1 MAKKFVVW
9 FGDVAR
15 EDIPLVG
22 GKGANLG
29 EMTKAGFPVPN
40 GFIVT
45 SEAYY
50 HFLDE
55 NKLRDRIVAAL
66 DGLDVS
72 NSKNLEAASIKVRH
86 IIEHA
91 EIPKNIVKE
100 IFNAYF
106 HLEKGVFKHPLVAVR
121 SSATAEDL
129 PNASFAGQ
137 QETFLNVQGEANVLE
152 KIRLCWASLFTQR
165 AIFYRQTNKFDHF
178 KVGIAVPVQKMVAS
192 DTSGIMFTI
201 DPVTNN
207 KEHVV
212 IEAIFGLGE
221 MIVQGM
227 VTPDHYEVNKKTNT
241 IVKKIA
247 KTQEKI
253 MFRKNNKNVVQP
265 LSASKGKTIKLTDK
279 QILALAD
286 LGKRLEKH
294 YYFPQDSEWA
304 IEKNKIYIVQTRP
317 VTTTSMK
324 SVNAVSST
332 VKEQDIIAQGDPASP
347 GISSGPVKIL
357 QNAKEIS
364 KISQGDVLVAEQ
376 TNPDYVPAM
385 KKASAIVTER
395 GGRTSHAAIVS
406 RELGI
411 PAVVGTEG
419 IMKKVKDGLVITVN
433 GSTGVISKGAVT
445 ASSIKTPILPTKHIK
460 TATKVY
466 VNLAEP
472 ERAAALARLDVDG
485 VGLLRAEFMIAGIGI
500 HPKKLIADHKEKMF
514 IDTLSEQLLT
524 FCKAFSPRP
533 VIYRATDFKTN
544 EYRSLKGGNLYEPEE
559 SNPMLGFR
567 GAARYIADK
576 QVFEMELEAIK
587 QVRNK
592 HGLKNLWF
600 MVPFVRSPEELLQI
614 KQIMSSAGLTRSSTF
629 KLFLMV
635 EIPTNVIRLDEF
647 LDVGV
652 DGVSIG
658 SNDLTMLIMGTDR
671 DNSEVAK
678 QFNERDPSVLW
689 ALEKT
694 IKTAVKRE
702 VSVSIC
708 GQAPSDYPD
717 LVEKLVS
724 WGITS
729 VSVNADAVSHVR
741 ETIVFAEQRLV
752 KKQMK

>member
-9 FGDVAR
+9 FRDVGR
-15 EDIPLVG
+15 DDIPLVG

-50 HFLDE
+50 AFLEE
-55 NKLRDRIVAAL
+55 NNLRDKIAVIL
-66 DGLDVS
+66 NNLDV
-72 NSKNLEAASIKVRH
+72 NNAKELEQASTKVRN
-86 IIEHA
+86 IIEHSPVPNEVA
-91 EIPKNIVKE
+91 KQ
-100 IFNAYF
+100 IFKAYF
-106 HLEKGVFKHPLVAVR
+106 QLDKSIWKNPLVAVR

-129 PNASFAGQ
+129 PTASFAGQ
-137 QETFLNVQGEANVLE
+137 QETFLNIKGEANLLE
-152 KIRLCWASLFTQR
+152 KVRSCWASLFTQR

-178 KVGIAVPVQKMVAS
+178 RVGIAVPVQKMVAS

-207 KEHVV
+207 KDHVV
-212 IEAIFGLGE
+212 IEAIYGLGE

-227 VTPDHYEVNKKTNT
+227 VTPDHYEVDKKTHE
-241 IVKKIA
+241 IIQKIP
-247 KTQEKI
+247 KTQEKK
-253 MFRKNNKNVVQP
+253 MTRKDGKNVVLALPKKIGEQC
-265 LSASKGKTIKLTDK
+265 KLTDK

-286 LGKRLEKH
+286 LGKRLENH

-304 IEKNKIYIVQTRP
+304 IENNKIYIVQTRP
-317 VTTTSMK
+317 VTTTGMK
-324 SVNAVSST
+324 SQNAEVS
-332 VKEQDIIAQGDPASP
+332 VKEEHIIARGDGASP

-357 QNAKEIS
+357 QNASEIG
-364 KISQGDVLVAEQ
+364 KIKQGDVLVAEQ

-385 KKASAIVTER
+385 KKAAAIVTER

-419 IMKKVKDGLVITVN
+419 IMKKVRDDVVVTVN
-433 GSTGVISKGAVT
+433 GSTGIISKGAVT
-445 ASSIKTPILPTKHIK
+445 ARTLRTPIEPAKKIK

-472 ERAAALARLDVDG
+472 ERAAAIARMDVDG

-500 HPKKLIADHKEKMF
+500 HPKKLIAEHKEKIF
-514 IDTLSEQLLT
+514 IDTLAEQLAT

-567 GAARYIADK
+567 GASRYIADK

-592 HGLKNLWF
+592 YRLKNLWF
-600 MVPFVRSPEELLQI
+600 MVPFVRTPEELLAV
-614 KQIMSSAGLTRSSTF
+614 KQIMSASGLTRSSNF

-658 SNDLTMLIMGTDR
+658 SNDLTMLILGTDR
-671 DNSEVAK
+671 DNNEVAK
-678 QFNERDPSVLW
+678 EFNEQDPAVLW

-694 IKTAVKRE
+694 IKTCEKRN
-702 VSVSIC
+702 VTVSIC

-717 LVEKLVS
+717 LVEKLVR

-729 VSVNADAVSHVR
+729 VSLNADAVERVK
-741 ETIVFAEQRLV
+741 ETIYQAEHRLV
-752 KKQMK
+752 TKK

>member
-9 FGDVAR
+9 FRDVGR

-50 HFLDE
+50 AFLEE
-55 NKLRDRIVAAL
+55 NNLRDRIAVIL
-66 DGLDVS
+66 NNLDV
-72 NSKNLEAASIKVRH
+72 NNAKALEQASTKVRN
-86 IIEHA
+86 IIEHSPVPSEVA
-91 EIPKNIVKE
+91 KQMFK
-100 IFNAYF
+100 AYF
-106 HLEKGVFKHPLVAVR
+106 QLDKSIWKNPLVAVR

-129 PNASFAGQ
+129 PTASFAGQ
-137 QETFLNVQGEANVLE
+137 QETFLNIKGEANLLE
-152 KIRLCWASLFTQR
+152 KVRSCWASLFTQR

-178 KVGIAVPVQKMVAS
+178 RVGIAVPVQKMVAS

-207 KEHVV
+207 KDHIV
-212 IEAIFGLGE
+212 IEAIYGLGE

-227 VTPDHYEVNKKTNT
+227 VTPDHYEVDKKTHE
-241 IVKKIA
+241 IVQKIP
-247 KTQEKI
+247 KTQEKK
-253 MFRKNNKNVVQP
+253 MTRKDGKNVVLTLPKKIGEQC
-265 LSASKGKTIKLTDK
+265 KLTDK
-279 QILALAD
+279 QILSLAD
-286 LGKRLEKH
+286 LGKRLENH

-304 IEKNKIYIVQTRP
+304 IENNKIYIVQTRP
-317 VTTTSMK
+317 VTTTGMK
-324 SVNAVSST
+324 SQNTEVS
-332 VKEQDIIAQGDPASP
+332 VKEENIIARGDPASP
-347 GISSGPVKIL
+347 GITSGPVKIL
-357 QNAKEIS
+357 QNASEIG
-364 KISQGDVLVAEQ
+364 KIKHGDVLVAEQ

-385 KKASAIVTER
+385 KKAAAIVTER

-419 IMKKVKDGLVITVN
+419 IMKKVKDDVVVTVN
-433 GSTGVISKGAVT
+433 GSTGIISKGAVT
-445 ASSIKTPILPTKHIK
+445 ARTLRTPIEPAKKIK

-472 ERAAALARLDVDG
+472 ERAAAIARMDVDG

-500 HPKKLIADHKEKMF
+500 HPKKLIAEHKEKVF
-514 IDTLSEQLLT
+514 IDTLSDQLAT

-567 GAARYIADK
+567 GASRYIADK

-592 HGLKNLWF
+592 YRLKNLWF
-600 MVPFVRSPEELLQI
+600 MVPFVRTPEELLQV
-614 KQIMSSAGLTRSSTF
+614 KQIMSASGLTRSSNF

-658 SNDLTMLIMGTDR
+658 SNDLTMLILGTDR

-678 QFNERDPSVLW
+678 EFNEQDPAVLW

-694 IKTAVKRE
+694 IKTCEKRN
-702 VSVSIC
+702 VTVSIC

-717 LVEKLVS
+717 LVEKLVR

-729 VSVNADAVSHVR
+729 VSLNADAVERVK
-741 ETIVFAEQRLV
+741 ETIYQAEHRLV
-752 KKQMK
+752 TKK

>member
-1 MAKKFVVW
+1 MANKFVVW
-9 FGDVAR
+9 FRDVGHD
-15 EDIPLVG
+15 DIALVG

-29 EMTKAGFPVPN
+29 EMTRAGFPVPN

-50 HFLDE
+50 AFLEE
-55 NKLRDRIVAAL
+55 NNLRDKIAVIL
-66 DGLDVS
+66 NNLDVS
-72 NSKNLEAASIKVRH
+72 NSKDLEKASNAVRQL
-86 IIEHA
+86 IEHSPV
-91 EIPKNIVKE
+91 PKEVAKQM
-100 IFNAYF
+100 FKAYF
-106 HLEKGVFKHPLVAVR
+106 QLDRSIWKNPLVAVR

-129 PNASFAGQ
+129 PTASFAGQ
-137 QETFLNVQGEANVLE
+137 QETFLNVKGEANLLE
-152 KIRLCWASLFTQR
+152 KVRSCWASLFTQR

-178 KVGIAVPVQKMVAS
+178 RVGIAVPVQKMVAS

-207 KEHVV
+207 KDHVV
-212 IEAIFGLGE
+212 IEAIYGLGE

-227 VTPDHYEVNKKTNT
+227 VTPDHYEVDKKTHDIIQKNP
-241 IVKKIA
+241 
-247 KTQEKI
+247 KTQEKK
-253 MFRKNNKNVVQP
+253 MTRKDGKNVILTLPKKIGEQC
-265 LSASKGKTIKLTDK
+265 KLTDK

-286 LGKRLEKH
+286 LGKRLENH

-304 IEKNKIYIVQTRP
+304 IENNKIYIVQTRP
-317 VTTTSMK
+317 VTTTGMK
-324 SVNAVSST
+324 SQNADVT
-332 VKEQDIIAQGDPASP
+332 VKEEHIIARGDPASP

-357 QNAKEIS
+357 QNASEIG
-364 KISQGDVLVAEQ
+364 KIKQGDILVAEQ

-419 IMKKVKDGLVITVN
+419 IMKKVKDDVVITVN

-445 ASSIKTPILPTKHIK
+445 VRTLRVPIEPAKKIK

-472 ERAAALARLDVDG
+472 ERAAAIARMDVDG

-500 HPKKLIADHKEKMF
+500 HPKKLIADHKEAVF
-514 IDTLSEQLLT
+514 IDTLSEQLAT

-567 GAARYIADK
+567 GASRYIADK

-592 HGLKNLWF
+592 YRLKNLWF
-600 MVPFVRSPEELLQI
+600 MVPFVRTPEELLAV
-614 KQIMSSAGLTRSSTF
+614 KQIMSASGLTRSSNF

-658 SNDLTMLIMGTDR
+658 SNDLTMLILGTDR
-671 DNSEVAK
+671 DNNEVAK
-678 QFNERDPSVLW
+678 EFNEQDPAVLW

-694 IKTAVKRE
+694 IKTCEKRN

-708 GQAPSDYPD
+708 GQAPSDYPE
-717 LVEKLVS
+717 LVEKLVR

-729 VSVNADAVSHVR
+729 VSLNADAVERVK
-741 ETIVFAEQRLV
+741 ETIYQAEHRLV
-752 KKQMK
+752 TRK

>member
-9 FGDVAR
+9 FRDVGK

-45 SEAYY
+45 ADAY
-50 HFLDE
+50 HQFLDE
-55 NKLRDRIVAAL
+55 NHLRDKIVSIIE
-66 DGLDVS
+66 GLNVES
-72 NSKNLEAASIKVRH
+72 SKDLEKASKEVRFV
-86 IIEHA
+86 IEHA
-91 EIPKNIVKE
+91 PIPKAIAQK
-100 IFNAYF
+100 IFQAYF
-106 HLEKGVFKHPLVAVR
+106 QLEKGIFKHPLVAVR

-137 QETFLNVQGEANVLE
+137 QETFLNVKGEANLLE
-152 KIRLCWASLFTQR
+152 KIRECWASLFTAR
-165 AIFYRQTNKFDHF
+165 AIFYRQTNHFDHF
-178 KVGIAVPVQKMVAS
+178 RVGIAVPVQKMVES
-192 DTSGIMFTI
+192 DNSGIMFTI

-212 IEAIFGLGE
+212 IEAIYGLGE

-227 VTPDHYEVNKKTNT
+227 VTPDHYEVDKKSND
-241 IVKKIA
+241 IIKKIA
-247 KTQEKI
+247 KTQEK
-253 MFRKNNKNVVQP
+253 MMLRKDGKNVIIP
-265 LSASKGKTIKLTDK
+265 LLKKTGEKIKLTDK
-279 QILALAD
+279 QILTLAT
-286 LGKRLEKH
+286 LGKQLEKH

-304 IEKNKIYIVQTRP
+304 IEKNKVYIVQTRP
-317 VTTTSMK
+317 VTTIGMK
-324 SVNAVSST
+324 SENASSST
-332 VKEQDIIAQGDPASP
+332 VKEQDVIAQGDPASP

-357 QNAKEIS
+357 SSAKEIG
-364 KISQGDVLVAEQ
+364 KIMHGDILVAEQ

-385 KKASAIVTER
+385 KKATAIVTER

-419 IMKKVKDGLVITVN
+419 IMKSVKDGMVITVN
-433 GSTGVISKGAVT
+433 GSTGVISKGALT
-445 ASSIKTPILPTKHIK
+445 ASSLKVPVTQMKHIK

-472 ERAAALARLDVDG
+472 ERAAAIARMDVDG
-485 VGLLRAEFMIAGIGI
+485 VGLLRAEFMIAGIGT
-500 HPKKLIADHKEKMF
+500 HPKKLIADHKEHIF
-514 IDTLSEQLLT
+514 IDTLADQLAT

-567 GAARYIADK
+567 GAARYVAD
-576 QVFEMELEAIK
+576 QRVFEMELAAIK

-592 HGLKNLWF
+592 HNLKNLWF
-600 MVPFVRSPEELLQI
+600 MVPFVRTPQELLKI
-614 KQIMSSAGLTRSSTF
+614 KQIMAANGLTRSSNF

-635 EIPTNVIRLDEF
+635 EIPTNVIRLDDF

-678 QFNERDPSVLW
+678 EFNEQDPSVLW
-689 ALEKT
+689 AFEKT
-694 IKTAVKRE
+694 IKTCIKRN
-702 VSVSIC
+702 VTVSIC

-729 VSVNADAVSHVR
+729 VSLNPDAVEHVR
-741 ETIVFAEQRLV
+741 EIIAHVEKRLV
-752 KKQMK
+752 TKTK

>member
-9 FGDVAR
+9 FRDVGK
-15 EDIPLVG
+15 EDISLVG

-29 EMTKAGFPVPN
+29 EMTRSGFPVPN

-45 SEAYY
+45 AEAYY
-50 HFLDE
+50 YFLDE
-55 NKLRDRIVAAL
+55 NNLRDKIVSAL
-66 DGLDVS
+66 DGLDVG
-72 NSKNLEAASIKVRH
+72 NSKDLEEASKKVRY

-91 EIPKNIVKE
+91 PIPKE
-100 IFNAYF
+100 IATKIFQAYF
-106 HLEKGVFKHPLVAVR
+106 HLEKGMFKHPLVAVR

-137 QETFLNVQGEANVLE
+137 QETFLNVKGEANLLE
-152 KIRLCWASLFTQR
+152 KIRSCWASLFTQR
-165 AIFYRQTNKFDHF
+165 AIFYRQTNHFDHF
-178 KVGIAVPVQKMVAS
+178 LVGIAVPVQKMVAS
-192 DTSGIMFTI
+192 DMSGIMFTI

-207 KEHVV
+207 KEHIV
-212 IEAIFGLGE
+212 IEAIYGLGE

-227 VTPDHYEVNKKTNT
+227 VTPDHYEVDKKSND
-241 IVKKIA
+241 IIKKIA
-247 KTQEKI
+247 KTQEK
-253 MFRKNNKNVVQP
+253 MMYRKNGKNVVQA
-265 LSASKGKTIKLTDK
+265 LSKKTGEKNKLTDK

-286 LGKRLEKH
+286 LGKRLEAH

-317 VTTTSMK
+317 VTTIGMK
-324 SVNAVSST
+324 SENAVSST
-332 VKEQDIIAQGDPASP
+332 VRAQDIIAEGDPASP

-357 QNAKEIS
+357 QSAKEIG
-364 KISQGDVLVAEQ
+364 KIQHGDILVAEQ

-419 IMKKVKDGLVITVN
+419 IMTKVKNDMIITVN

-445 ASSIKTPILPTKHIK
+445 ASSLKTPIAQMKHIK

-472 ERAAALARLDVDG
+472 ERAAAIARMDVDG
-485 VGLLRAEFMIAGIGI
+485 VGLLRAEFMIAGIGT
-500 HPKKLIADHKEKMF
+500 HPKKLIADHKERIF
-514 IDTLSEQLLT
+514 IDTLSDQLAT

-544 EYRSLKGGNLYEPEE
+544 EYRSLKGGNEYEPEE

-592 HGLKNLWF
+592 HRLKNLWF
-600 MVPFVRSPEELLQI
+600 MIPFVRSPEELLRV
-614 KQIMSSAGLTRSSTF
+614 KQIMASAGLTRSSNF

-647 LDVGV
+647 LDVGM

-678 QFNERDPSVLW
+678 QFNEQDPSVLW
-689 ALEKT
+689 AIEKT
-694 IKTAVKRE
+694 IKTCIKRN
-702 VSVSIC
+702 VTVSIC
-708 GQAPSDYPD
+708 GQAPSDYPN

-729 VSVNADAVSHVR
+729 VSINPDAVDHVR
-741 ETIVFAEQRLV
+741 ETIAHAERRLV
-752 KKQMK
+752 AKGK

>member
-1 MAKKFVVW
+1 MTKKLVVW
-9 FGDVAR
+9 FRDVGK

-45 SEAYY
+45 ADAYY
-50 HFLDE
+50 QFLDE
-55 NKLRDRIVAAL
+55 SKLRSQIQTL
-66 DGLDVS
+66 LTGLDVA
-72 NSKNLEAASIKVRH
+72 NSKDLDTASKKVRAL
-86 IIEHA
+86 IEHA
-91 EIPKNIVKE
+91 PIPKNIAQK
-100 IFNAYF
+100 IFQSYF
-106 HLEKGVFKHPLVAVR
+106 QLGKGLFSHPLVAVR

-129 PNASFAGQ
+129 PTASFAGQ
-137 QETFLNVQGEANVLE
+137 QETFLNVHGEANLLE
-152 KIRLCWASLFTQR
+152 KIRECWASLFTAR
-165 AIFYRQTNKFDHF
+165 AIFYRSTNHFDHF
-178 KVGIAVPVQKMVAS
+178 RVGIAVPVQKMVES

-227 VTPDHYEVNKKTNT
+227 VTPDHYEVNKKTKE
-241 IVKKIA
+241 IVKKVA
-247 KTQEKI
+247 RTQEKK
-253 MFRKNNKNVVQP
+253 MMKKGGKNVVLALPKKIGEQF
-265 LSASKGKTIKLTDK
+265 KLTDAH
-279 QILALAD
+279 IVALAE
-286 LGKRLEKH
+286 LGKQLETH
-294 YYFPQDSEWA
+294 YYFPQDIEWA
-304 IEKNKIYIVQTRP
+304 IEKNKLYIVQTRP
-317 VTTTSMK
+317 VTTTGMK
-324 SVNAVSST
+324 SDNASASVI
-332 VKEQDIIAQGDPASP
+332 KEENIIATGDPASP

-357 QNAKEIS
+357 GSAKEIG
-364 KISQGDVLVAEQ
+364 KIQHGDILVAEQ

-433 GSTGVISKGAVT
+433 GSTGVISKGALT
-445 ASSIKTPILPTKHIK
+445 ASQMKTPVTQAAKHIK
-460 TATKVY
+460 TATKIY

-472 ERAAALARLDVDG
+472 ERAAAIARMDVDG

-500 HPKKLIADHKEKMF
+500 HPKKLIADHKEEVF
-514 IDTLSEQLLT
+514 IDSLSEQLAT

-567 GAARYIADK
+567 GASRYIADK
-576 QVFEMELEAIK
+576 QVFEMELAAVK
-587 QVRNK
+587 KVRNTYR
-592 HGLKNLWF
+592 LKNLWF
-600 MVPFVRSPEELLQI
+600 MVPFVRTPEDLLAV
-614 KQIMSSAGLTRSSTF
+614 KQIMAANGLTRSPNF

-671 DNSEVAK
+671 DNSEVASA
-678 QFNERDPSVLW
+678 FNEQDPSVLW

-694 IKTAVKRE
+694 IKTCQKRN
-702 VSVSIC
+702 VTSSIC

-729 VSVNADAVSHVR
+729 ISLNADAIEHVK
-741 ETIVFAEQRLV
+741 EVVYQAEHRLV
-752 KKQMK
+752 TRK